1 MTTSDGHELDVQFI
15 KLGVGGGE
23 GEKGTKYHKVTV
35 QNIFEGDIKAFFHG
49 ALP

>member
-1 MTTSDGHELDVQFI
+1 MQFI

-23 GEKGTKYHKVTV
+23 GEKGMKYHKVTV
-35 QNIFEGDIKAFFHG
+35 QNIFQGDIKAFFHR